1 MTRLKPIL
9 AVLALGVLAACA
21 GHSDLETEP
30 EPIGD
35 FRLGHNI
42 VVTDRLQKGPLS
54 REATPEE
61 WEEILVAEIDRRLGR
76 YDGDGMYHIA
86 VNLDAYVLAVPG
98 VPVVANP
105 RSLLIMRVTV
115 WDDAAQAKINE
126 TPEQLTIMEDVSG
139 ATVISS
145 GLTQSREAQ
154 MENLARNAARA
165 IQRWLE
171 RNEEWFEPAA
181 DVQRDPDDP
190 ETDPETDPE
199 AAPDPDAE
207 VDPEQ
212 EPLENGA
219 GQTAAAHSAPKPR
232 PDATDA

>member
-1 MTRLKPIL
+1 MIRLTPLL
-9 AVLALGVLAACA
+9 AVFALGLLAACA
-21 GHSDLETEP
+21 GHSDLDTEP
-30 EPIGD
+30 DPIGD

-42 VVTDRLQKGPLS
+42 VVTSNLQQGPLS

-61 WEEILVAEIDRRLGR
+61 WEEILVTEIDRRLGR

-86 VNLDAYVLAVPG
+86 VNLDAYVLAIPG

-171 RNEEWFEPAA
+171 RNAEWFEPDA
-181 DVQRDPDDP
+181 DPVADAGG
-190 ETDPETDPE
+190 ETGEEQDASSPVLP
-199 AAPDPDAE
+199 APLTP
-207 VDPEQ
+207 
-212 EPLENGA
+212 
-219 GQTAAAHSAPKPR
+219 
-232 PDATDA
+232 ATDA

>member
-1 MTRLKPIL
+1 MIRPKPIL
-9 AVLALGVLAACA
+9 AILALGLLAACA
-21 GHSDLETEP
+21 GHADLDTDP
-30 EPIGD
+30 DPIGD

-154 MENLARNAARA
+154 MENLAQNAARA

-171 RNEEWFEPAA
+171 RNPEWFEPAA
-181 DVQRDPDDP
+181 
-190 ETDPETDPE
+190 ETDPE
-199 AAPDPDAE
+199 AD
-207 VDPEQ
+207 DPEADPEE
-212 EPLENGA
+212 EPAETGT
-219 GQTAAAHSAPKPR
+219 GQAAASGSEPHPR
-232 PDATDA
+232 PSASDA